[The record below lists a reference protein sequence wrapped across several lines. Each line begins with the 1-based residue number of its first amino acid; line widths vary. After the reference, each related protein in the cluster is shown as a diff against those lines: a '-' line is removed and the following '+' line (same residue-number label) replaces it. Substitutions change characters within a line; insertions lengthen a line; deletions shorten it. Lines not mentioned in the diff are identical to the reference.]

1 MELLFTWK
9 RIGGLLLMKKRVI
22 LTTDPQNIKNVL
34 KMNLLDMQT
43 ILEVYARDS
52 NKDVRFYAK
61 SALKV
66 LNDEEVDMK
75 SMTSTNTRSFK
86 PTK

>member
-1 MELLFTWK
+1 
-9 RIGGLLLMKKRVI
+9 
-22 LTTDPQNIKNVL
+22 
-34 KMNLLDMQT
+34 MNLIDMQT

-61 SALKV
+61 SALKI

-75 SMTSTNTRSFK
+75 SMNSYNTKSLK